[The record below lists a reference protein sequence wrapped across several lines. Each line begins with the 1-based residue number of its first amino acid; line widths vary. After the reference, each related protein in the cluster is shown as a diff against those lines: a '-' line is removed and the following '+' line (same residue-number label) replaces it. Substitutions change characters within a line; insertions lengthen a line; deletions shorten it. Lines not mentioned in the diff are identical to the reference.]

1 MPQTET
7 TSRAAAAPR
16 RRRTAEWFTVTIFLL
31 PALVVIGALL
41 IYPIFFTFVRSAF
54 DSTGSVFVGLENYQ
68 RIFTEPRTLIALRNN
83 VIWVVVAPAIVTS
96 LGLVFAVLA
105 DRIPWRAA
113 FKMSLFMPLVV
124 SGLAAG
130 VTFRFVYAV
139 DPEVGMANAL
149 VSTVVHAVRPPGAF
163 PNARPSQAEAFE
175 RSDLAWRA
183 VKPTAPGEAISIG
196 LVGIPPFQLPA
207 AAQAA
212 SPPASAAADD
222 IAGVVWLDFSP
233 GGTAGIVDEGE
244 RGLPAIALELLDGG
258 RPVAQ
263 TSSGPDGGF
272 VFTGVADGSYHVQL
286 AGSNFRQPFG
296 GLPWL
301 APLLVTPSIIIGYI
315 WIQTGFAL
323 IILGAGLA
331 GINRDLQDSARVEGA
346 NEWQVFRFITVPLLR
361 PILTVVFVTTVI
373 SVLKVFDLVLVIAPE
388 SVQYHANVLALEMWR
403 ASFGGA
409 RDFGLGSALAALLFV
424 MIIPAMFFNLRRF
437 RMEV

>member
-1 MPQTET
+1 MP
-7 TSRAAAAPR
+7 RA
-16 RRRTAEWFTVTIFLL
+16 RRRTGEWLTVAVFLL

-41 IYPIFFTFVRSAF
+41 IYPIFFTFVRSTF
-54 DSTGSVFVGLENYQ
+54 DASGSTFVGLENYQ

-105 DRIPWRAA
+105 DRIPWRTA

-139 DPEVGMANAL
+139 DPEVGLANAI

-175 RSDLAWRA
+175 RVDLAWRA
-183 VKPTAPGEAISIG
+183 AEHTAPGDTIAIG
-196 LVGIPPFQLPA
+196 LVGIPPFQLPPE
-207 AAQAA
+207 AQAA
-212 SPPASAAADD
+212 SPPPSAAADA
-222 IAGVVWLDFSP
+222 ISGVVWLDFSP
-233 GGTAGIVDEGE
+233 GGTAGVVDEGE
-244 RGLPAIALELLDGG
+244 RGLPSIALDLLDGG
-258 RPVAQ
+258 RTVAQ
-263 TSSGPDGGF
+263 TTSGPDGSF
-272 VFTGVADGSYHVQL
+272 AFTGVADGTYRVQL
-286 AGSNFRQPFG
+286 AGSNFRPPFG

-301 APLLVTPSIIIGYI
+301 APMLVTPSIIIGYI